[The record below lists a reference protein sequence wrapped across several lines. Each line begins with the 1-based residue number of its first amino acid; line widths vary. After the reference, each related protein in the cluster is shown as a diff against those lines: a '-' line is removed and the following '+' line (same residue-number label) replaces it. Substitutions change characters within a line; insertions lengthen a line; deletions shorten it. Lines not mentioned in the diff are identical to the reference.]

1 MSFTDVPKLA
11 SLTFSDLPEKDRL
24 HWAAKLAH
32 HSANSFG
39 GELTHAGFKDVPV
52 SYLLCLNDFTI
63 PAEFQR
69 AGIDM
74 MERETD
80 KKVDVTSIEADHF
93 PALSH
98 TDEVVD
104 WILGLA
110 GKTE

>member
-1 MSFTDVPKLA
+1 MV
-11 SLTFSDLPEKDRL
+11 FSDMPEKEGL
-24 HWAAKLAH
+24 LWAAKMAH
-32 HSANSFG
+32 HSAVTFTDP
-39 GELTHAGFKDVPV
+39 LTYAGFKDVPV
-52 SYLLCLNDFTI
+52 SYLLCLNDLTI

-74 MERETD
+74 MERETG
-80 KKVDVTSIEADHF
+80 KKAAVTSIEAGHF
-93 PALSH
+93 PAVSH